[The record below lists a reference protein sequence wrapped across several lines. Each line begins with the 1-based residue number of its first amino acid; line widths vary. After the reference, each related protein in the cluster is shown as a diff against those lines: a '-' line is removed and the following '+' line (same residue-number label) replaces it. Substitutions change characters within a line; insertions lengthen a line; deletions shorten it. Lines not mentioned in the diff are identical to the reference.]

1 LKRLFKD
8 VLRVEME
15 SQYLKLMRH
24 VLENG
29 EARDTRNGP
38 TRSVFGTT
46 IKCNLQEGFPLLTTK
61 KMFWRGIVEELA
73 WFLRGSTDVEELRR
87 AKVHIWDGNSE
98 SRAYDAGPVYG
109 FQWRHSG
116 ATYTDCHQDYTGQ
129 GVDQIKTV
137 IDLLKEHPTSRRIVL
152 NAWAPA
158 QQAQMCLPP
167 CHVMYQWYVDQGR
180 HLSCIMTQRSS
191 DVFLGLPFNI
201 ASTALLTHLLAHQT
215 GLNVGSLTIH
225 VGDAHIYADHVEACR
240 MQLARAPLEPPRLVV
255 HRCNDDDLWNVQC
268 TDVSLK
274 NYQCRPR
281 ICAAMKA

>member
-1 LKRLFKD
+1 
-8 VLRVEME
+8 ME
-15 SQYLKLMRH
+15 SQYLELMRR
-24 VLENG
+24 VLDSG

-38 TRSVFGTT
+38 TRSVFGASIT
-46 IKCNLQEGFPLLTTK
+46 CDLQEGFPLLTTK

-73 WFLRGSTDVEELRR
+73 WFLRGSTNVEELRR
-87 AKVHIWDGNSE
+87 ANVHIWDGNSE

-129 GVDQIKTV
+129 GVDQIETV
-137 IDLLKEHPTSRRIVL
+137 IRLIREHPTSRRIVL

-167 CHVMYQWYVDQGR
+167 CHVMYQWYVDQ
-180 HLSCIMTQRSS
+180 HQKLSCIMTQRSS

-215 GLNVGSLTIH
+215 NLGVGSLTLQ
-225 VGDAHIYADHVEACR
+225 VGDAHVYEEHVEACR
-240 MQLARAPLEPPRLVV
+240 TQLERTPTTPPMLEV
-255 HRCNDDDLWNVQC
+255 HRCKDDNLWNVQ
-268 TDVSLK
+268 TADVTLER
-274 NYQCRPR
+274 YQCQSR
-281 ICAAMKA
+281 IKAPMKA